1 MIEISLVFGLAIYG
15 IVWFLTLFIVLPF
28 GVVSQ
33 GEAGDIVPGS
43 TESAPAQPRIVK
55 KLVGTTVLSII
66 LYAILYLVLTTG
78 MLTNIDLP
86 FFPELKS

>member
-78 MLTNIDLP
+78 MLANIDLP